1 MDHAPLNPA
10 EDFATRVCLRSCLS
24 LWCYSNP
31 RGKGGKELCDVL
43 VVFERHLIIIS
54 VKDIPLKQDIYTEWE
69 RWQRKAVEESVK
81 QLYGADRWLKSADRV
96 IRRDGTPGLRLPAL
110 AERLVHRIA
119 LACGGGGEVPTTS
132 GDFGKGFVHVMTE
145 EAFFGVLRE
154 LDTVGD
160 LVNYLEAKEALVTR
174 GCSVVLEGSESNL
187 VGLYLFHG
195 RRFPQ
200 DCDRLIVDDGIWSE
214 VAAKPEFQRRKELD
228 RESYAW
234 DALIEGLTD
243 PNAKPIEGSSVE
255 LTDLERAL
263 RTMAMESRFARRVLG
278 QELRAFI
285 IHAQAGETRSRVL
298 VGPSGVIY
306 VLVYFRAGE
315 DAQFRRAEL
324 GNRCFLARHLIG
336 RGDTIVGVGLSEYQP
351 GIGSTSDLIYLQL
364 PDWSS
369 ADDDHA
375 VQMKAALGLFD
386 KATVRQSHED
396 EFPST

>member
-43 VVFERHLIIIS
+43 VVFEPHVIIIS
-54 VKDIPLKQDIYTEWE
+54 VKDIPLKQDTYTEWQ
-69 RWQRKAVEESVK
+69 RWQRRAVEESVK
-81 QLYGADRWLKSADRV
+81 QLYGADRWLTSADRV
-96 IRRDGTPGLRLPAL
+96 RRRDGTPGLPLPAPS
-110 AERLVHRIA
+110 ERLIHRIA
-119 LACGGGGEVPTTS
+119 LACGGAGEIPTAS

-145 EAFFGVLRE
+145 QAFFDVLRE
-154 LDTVGD
+154 LDTIGD
-160 LVNYLEAKEALVTR
+160 LVSYLTAKEALITR
-174 GCSVVLEGSESNL
+174 GCSVVIEGSEANL

-195 RRFPQ
+195 RTFPP
-200 DCDRLIVDDGIWSE
+200 DCDRMIVDDGIWSE
-214 VAAKPEFQRRKELD
+214 IAAKPEFQRRKELD

-234 DALIEGLTD
+234 DALIEALID
-243 PNAKPIEGSSVE
+243 PNADAIEGSSIE

-263 RTMAMESRFARRVLG
+263 RAMAMESRFARRVLG
-278 QELRAFI
+278 QGLRTFI
-285 IHAQAGETRSRVL
+285 IAAQAGQIRSRAL

-315 DAQFRRAEL
+315 DAQCRRAEL
-324 GNRCFLARHLIG
+324 GNRCFLARHVVG
-336 RGDTIVGVGLSEYQP
+336 RGDTIVGVGLGEYQP
-351 GIGSTSDLIYLQL
+351 GTGSTSDLIYLQL

-375 VQMKAALGLFD
+375 VQMKAALGFFD